1 MKFVKTALASISL
14 VALLSACGSTQPEE
28 KEVKHSGFLS
38 DYSQMKVVDKDDDS
52 INYVYDSTIDR
63 SKYKKV
69 IIESIDYYPKA
80 PTSKQM
86 SDKVKKEIEQFVE
99 KNMTTIVGKKYEI
112 TDQKGPDTFVLRSA
126 ITGLTID
133 DKELSAYQYIPIAF
147 LVTAAS
153 GGLSDMS
160 VKIKIEAEAL
170 DSESGKVIT
179 SFTKLDAGE
188 TLAGED
194 TQLEFKHVEPL
205 LTKWFK
211 ALDTRVNQ

>member
-1 MKFVKTALASISL
+1 MKNIRKLLVGLGLITLLA
-14 VALLSACGSTQPEE
+14 ACGSTPPEN
-28 KEVKHSGFLS
+28 EVKHSGFLS
-38 DYSQMKVVDKDDDS
+38 DYSKMQSVDRDDES
-52 INYVYDSTIDR
+52 ITFIYDSSVDR

-69 IIESIDYYPKA
+69 MIEPIDYYPKA
-80 PTSKQM
+80 PSSEQM
-86 SDKVKKEIEQFVE
+86 SDAVKAEIEKFVE
-99 KNMTTIVGKKYEI
+99 TNMETIVGKKYQV
-112 TDQKGPDTFVLRSA
+112 TNQKGPDTFILRSA

-160 VKIKIEAEAL
+160 VKIKIEAEAI
-170 DSESGKVIT
+170 DSQSGEVIT

-194 TQLEFKHVEPL
+194 TLLEFKHVEPL

-211 ALDTRVNQ
+211 SLDERVNK